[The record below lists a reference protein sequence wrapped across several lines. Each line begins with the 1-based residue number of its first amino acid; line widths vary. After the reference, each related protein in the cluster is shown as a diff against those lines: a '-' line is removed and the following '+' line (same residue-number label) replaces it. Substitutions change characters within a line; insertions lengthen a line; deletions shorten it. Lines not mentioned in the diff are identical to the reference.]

1 MASVEETDVH
11 GLLDWVCD
19 LHSLNSVLASV
30 PATGAVPRLP
40 AEPESAVDSRQWAT
54 HLVAVWSRL
63 ATPVTARPETG
74 SV

>member
-1 MASVEETDVH
+1 MTSVEGTGVP

-30 PATGAVPRLP
+30 PATGAGPRPP
-40 AEPESAVDSRQWAT
+40 AEPESAADRRQWAT

-63 ATPVTARPETG
+63 ATPVAAPPETG